1 MRNAQKF
8 QSDTSKHI
16 TPRNNLIIK
25 AMPSVDFLLRDFFA
39 RNVDHQFLL

>member
-25 AMPSVDFLLRDFFA
+25 AMP
-39 RNVDHQFLL
+39 